1 MGFMY
6 LLKLYIFIEYSYFY
20 IFNELVILNP

>member
-6 LLKLYIFIEYSYFY
+6 SLKLYIFIEYSYFY
-20 IFNELVILNP
+20 IFNKLVILNP